1 MTFRFT
7 AAVRREALFFY
18 RREKERTI
26 RRKVSLRTE
35 LMQENLSKMILW
47 TSNDRVCRHLNEH
60 RRITARIK
68 QVYDS
73 RLPVFTPL
81 FNQNGRFYMLCAGGD
96 QALCFLRMAHAP
108 NNAAEIVRRFNAGRF
123 PRVCGRSD
131 HQKRHQAGKYSHLQ
145 TFSSFAFRL
154 FKRISE
160 KNENPHRESGACS
173 RA

>member
-1 MTFRFT
+1 M
-7 AAVRREALFFY
+7 
-18 RREKERTI
+18 

-81 FNQNGRFYMLCAGGD
+81 FNQNGRFYILCAGGD

-108 NNAAEIVRRFNAGRF
+108 NNAAEIVRRF
-123 PRVCGRSD
+123 PRVTKFSFSHID
-131 HQKRHQAGKYSHLQ
+131 KRPPRGYNH
-145 TFSSFAFRL
+145 
-154 FKRISE
+154 
-160 KNENPHRESGACS
+160 ND
-173 RA
+173 